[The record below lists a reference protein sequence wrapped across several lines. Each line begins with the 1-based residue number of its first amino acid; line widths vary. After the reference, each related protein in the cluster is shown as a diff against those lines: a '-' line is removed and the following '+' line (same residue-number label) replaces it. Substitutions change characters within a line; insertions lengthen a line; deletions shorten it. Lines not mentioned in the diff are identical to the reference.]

1 VAADFISR
9 RALAPGFEL
18 ILIAMTN
25 HDDNLIFD
33 RLADGELTNAERQEL
48 LASLD
53 SRADGW
59 RRCALAL
66 LEAQTWRRDFKS
78 FVIQPSPPSVVQVDA
93 VVPPELPARP
103 FNTNTMRRSM
113 DRWFTLAA
121 SALVAFGVGW
131 GVRGGDSD
139 QPVNQ
144 QLASDN
150 AVSVQPAPQQLD
162 SRDSVTL
169 LVKDESGKHQRVR
182 LPLMDGPELEGQLV
196 DISPEARASLQ
207 NRGFDLQSKRR
218 YAPLFFEH
226 NKQVVPMVVPVSDT
240 YVVPVNRPV
249 Y

>member
-1 VAADFISR
+1 
-9 RALAPGFEL
+9 
-18 ILIAMTN
+18 MTS

-33 RLADGELTNAERQEL
+33 RLADGELSNAERQEL

-78 FVIQPSPPSVVQVDA
+78 FMTQEAPPTVVQVA
-93 VVPPELPARP
+93 ATVPPELPARP
-103 FNTNTMRRSM
+103 MRGTFSIGHV
-113 DRWFTLAA
+113 DRWLTLAA

-131 GVRGGDSD
+131 QMRGLDS
-139 QPVNQ
+139 PVPINEP
-144 QLASDN
+144 ASINEQVAADN
-150 AVSVQPAPQQLD
+150 TATKRID
-162 SRDSVTL
+162 SRDAVTL
-169 LVKDESGKHQRVR
+169 IVKDDQGKHQRVR
-182 LPLMDGPELEGQLV
+182 LPLVDGPELEGQIVEL
-196 DISPEARASLQ
+196 SPQVSPQMRASLQ
-207 NRGFDLQSKRR
+207 NRGLDLQSKRR

-226 NKQVVPMVVPVSDT
+226 GKQVVPMVVPVNDT

>member
-1 VAADFISR
+1 
-9 RALAPGFEL
+9 
-18 ILIAMTN
+18 MTT

-78 FVIQPSPPSVVQVDA
+78 FVTQSSPPSVVQVDA

-103 FNTNTMRRSM
+103 SNTNTMRRSM

-131 GVRGGDSD
+131 GVRGSDSD
-139 QPVNQ
+139 LLLNQ
-144 QLASDN
+144 QIANDN
-150 AVSVQPAPQQLD
+150 ATANQSD
-162 SRDSVTL
+162 SRDAVTL
-169 LVKDESGKHQRVR
+169 LVKDDQGKHQRVR

-196 DISPEARASLQ
+196 DISPETRASLQ
-207 NRGFDLQSKRR
+207 NRGLDLQSKRR

-226 NKQVVPMVVPVSDT
+226 NKQVVPMVVPVNDT

>member
-1 VAADFISR
+1 
-9 RALAPGFEL
+9 
-18 ILIAMTN
+18 MTT

-78 FVIQPSPPSVVQVDA
+78 FVTQSSPPSVVQVDA

-103 FNTNTMRRSM
+103 LNLSSSKRSV

-131 GVRGGDSD
+131 GVRGSDSD
-139 QPVNQ
+139 LPVNQ
-144 QLASDN
+144 QIANDN
-150 AVSVQPAPQQLD
+150 VTTDQSD
-162 SRDSVTL
+162 SRDAVTL
-169 LVKDESGKHQRVR
+169 LVKDDQGKHQRVR

-207 NRGFDLQSKRR
+207 NRGLDLQSKRR

-226 NKQVVPMVVPVSDT
+226 NKQVVPMVVPVNDT
-240 YVVPVNRPV
+240 YIVPVNRPV

>member
-1 VAADFISR
+1 
-9 RALAPGFEL
+9 
-18 ILIAMTN
+18 MTN

-33 RLADGELTNAERQEL
+33 RLADGELTNADRQEL

-53 SRADGW
+53 SRTDGW

-78 FVIQPSPPSVVQVDA
+78 FLTQEAPPSVVQVDA

-103 FNTNTMRRSM
+103 LKRNA

-139 QPVNQ
+139 LPSNE
-144 QLASDN
+144 QLAGDN
-150 AVSVQPAPQQLD
+150 AAAPSQVD

-226 NKQVVPMVVPVSDT
+226 NKQVVPMVVPVNDT
-240 YVVPVNRPV
+240 YIVPVNRPV

>member
-1 VAADFISR
+1 
-9 RALAPGFEL
+9 
-18 ILIAMTN
+18 MTT

-33 RLADGELTNAERQEL
+33 RLADGELTNAERQAL

-78 FVIQPSPPSVVQVDA
+78 FVTQESPPTVVQVEA

-103 FNTNTMRRSM
+103 MKTSSTRRSA
-113 DRWFTLAA
+113 DRWFALAA

-131 GVRGGDSD
+131 GVRGSDSD
-139 QPVNQ
+139 QPLNEQLAGENAVPQ
-144 QLASDN
+144 QLA
-150 AVSVQPAPQQLD
+150 APAQLD
-162 SRDSVTL
+162 SRDAVTL
-169 LVKDESGKHQRVR
+169 LVKDDQGKHQRLR
-182 LPLMDGPELEGQLV
+182 LPLVDGPELEGQLV

-226 NKQVVPMVVPVSDT
+226 NKQVVPMVVPVNDT
-240 YVVPVNRPV
+240 YIVPVNRPV